1 MDSTAFADKIQEFEE
16 TEIVGSPI
24 WIWYNSVQGKEEAK
38 CLICNRVLNYK
49 QGSTSSLIK
58 HLKRTHGPLSKYNAA
73 SVYVQLSE
81 VKEKCQSHSKRKL
94 DSASDSDS
102 DFGKSHIFM
111 TLKPHCFSTFCD
123 PRFKHL
129 YFSKRPEV
137 ADVNR
142 RIISLVRAEM
152 EMMEVE
158 RTNVS
163 VVSSDADD
171 SFWKGFQKDAQTD

>member
-1 MDSTAFADKIQEFEE
+1 MIFSHPNIWNQLPGFVDVLQSFYIATKIEEGEKYVTLSSVIPVVEVLIQRTAAYIRNKDNSGYGITFAKNILCALED
-16 TEIVGSPI
+16 
-24 WIWYNSVQGKEEAK
+24 
-38 CLICNRVLNYK
+38 R
-49 QGSTSSLIK
+49 
-58 HLKRTHGPLSKYNAA
+58 
-73 SVYVQLSE
+73 
-81 VKEKCQSHSKRKL
+81 
-94 DSASDSDS
+94 
-102 DFGKSHIFM
+102 FGKSHNFM

-142 RIISLVRAEM
+142 RVISLVRAEM

>member
-81 VKEKCQSHSKRKL
+81 VKEKRQSQSKRKL
-94 DSASDSDS
+94 D
-102 DFGKSHIFM
+102 FYPQILQYFQGKS
-111 TLKPHCFSTFCD
+111 FST
-123 PRFKHL
+123 
-129 YFSKRPEV
+129 
-137 ADVNR
+137 
-142 RIISLVRAEM
+142 
-152 EMMEVE
+152 
-158 RTNVS
+158 
-163 VVSSDADD
+163 
-171 SFWKGFQKDAQTD
+171 